1 MNLHLKVVFVCIIF
15 NLAAS
20 CGQRY
25 GGRRQRNSNQLNV
38 YGQNLQVCSTSPMT
52 GWYRDGKCRTD
63 AWDRGSHT
71 VCAEMTQDFLDY
83 TKSMGNDLST
93 PRPWGFPGLRPG
105 DRWCL
110 CSRRWRQAMYAGKAP
125 LVALEASHRN
135 ALRVNSL
142 EEMSSP

>member
-1 MNLHLKVVFVCIIF
+1 MGRRSRRMNLHVKAVFACIIF
-15 NLAAS
+15 NRATS

-52 GWYRDGKCRTD
+52 Q
-63 AWDRGSHT
+63 
-71 VCAEMTQDFLDY
+71 EFLDY

-142 EEMSSP
+142 EEMSTAP

>member
-1 MNLHLKVVFVCIIF
+1 MRLKVVLAFVLF
-15 NLAAS
+15 NVATS
-20 CGQRY
+20 CAQRY
-25 GGRRQRNSNQLNV
+25 GRRQRNSNQLNV
-38 YGQNLQVCSTSPMT
+38 YGQPLQVCSTSPMT

-71 VCAEMTQDFLDY
+71 VCAVMTSEFLEY

-110 CSRRWRQAMYAGKAP
+110 CSRRWRQAMNVGKAP

-135 ALRVNSL
+135 ALRVNSI

>member
-1 MNLHLKVVFVCIIF
+1 
-15 NLAAS
+15 
-20 CGQRY
+20 
-25 GGRRQRNSNQLNV
+25 
-38 YGQNLQVCSTSPMT
+38 MT

-71 VCAEMTQDFLDY
+71 VCAVMTSAFLEY

-110 CSRRWRQAMYAGKAP
+110 CSRRWRLPGKQCTLARLP
-125 LVALEASHRN
+125 WWPWRLHT
-135 ALRVNSL
+135 
-142 EEMSSP
+142 EMH